1 MSIQD
6 ERDLRDRLTG
16 LLDSLDPS
24 PAPVARVMSR
34 GKGIRM
40 RRWISVA
47 AGLAVIAAGAS
58 LLPGFLQQTPL
69 PSAPMHY
76 KVTVQ
81 PLGKHA
87 RGGVIAAGVTDGKH
101 WRVVLSGS
109 HGTVMTTVKG
119 MPLMGGGS
127 QGPVATG
134 WPAAFESESGGPGTG
149 AAIISSIVSRTV
161 TSIGISL
168 PDGEVL
174 SLKPVSWG
182 GHRWV
187 AVVLPSG
194 VRIVRA
200 TAYSGGRELA
210 YSVPFGDVGLNV
222 WWLPGQVG
230 PARLTRT
237 IGSGVVD
244 GVSWVARANIGPWGY
259 CYTYASGNVCI
270 DSRTNPQVAPAG
282 HLVSYLT
289 CGPLDSGDGQST
301 GASSGIATAALSV
314 RKVVLKFADGTTESF
329 PAIEI
334 NGSRVFGYAIP
345 SHRKLEQALAYGQ
358 GGVLLGSTPVAGWKC

>member
-1 MSIQD
+1 
-6 ERDLRDRLTG
+6 
-16 LLDSLDPS
+16 
-24 PAPVARVMSR
+24 
-34 GKGIRM
+34 M
-40 RRWISVA
+40 RRWISAA

-58 LLPGFLQQTPL
+58 LLPGFLQRQTPL
-69 PSAPMHY
+69 PAAPVHY
-76 KVTVQ
+76 KVTVLA
-81 PLGKHA
+81 LGKHA
-87 RGGVIAAGVTDGKH
+87 RGGVIAAGVTDGTH

-109 HGTVMTTVKG
+109 HGTVMTNVKG
-119 MPLMGGGS
+119 VPLMGGGS
-127 QGPVATG
+127 EGPVTSG

-149 AAIISSIVSRTV
+149 GAIINGTVSQKV

-174 SLKPVSWG
+174 SLKPVSWR

-200 TAYSGGRELA
+200 TAYSGGREIA
-210 YSVPFGDVGLNV
+210 YSVPFGNVELNV

-244 GVSWVARANIGPWGY
+244 GAPWFARANIGPWGY
-259 CYTYASGNVCI
+259 CYTYPSGDACI
-270 DSRTNPQVAPAG
+270 DSRSNPQSVPSG
-282 HLVSYLT
+282 HLVSYLS
-289 CGPLDSGDGQST
+289 CGPLDSGGKPT

-314 RKVVLKFADGTTESF
+314 RKVVLKFSDGTSVSF

-345 SHRKLEQALAYGQ
+345 GHRKLTQALAYGQ
-358 GGVLLGSTPVAGWKC
+358 GGKLLGSTPVAGWKC